1 MTSQPTTVAVQVGT
15 RYPTAG
21 VVIVLPPLGSVHS
34 FDEDKEFSY
43 SQSFV
48 DKCGRPLVA
57 STPKRLVFGRIKKR
71 LQFGSGKTA
80 ESPIRKIIIL
90 DTSTSTHNN
99 TVQTWEQYLEE
110 RVSNLERELE
120 TLKKELAPRR
130 ILRKL

>member
-1 MTSQPTTVAVQVGT
+1 MKF
-15 RYPTAG
+15 
-21 VVIVLPPLGSVHS
+21 IFINPLFIISLILYTNDVWLS
-34 FDEDKEFSY
+34 A
-43 SQSFV
+43 
-48 DKCGRPLVA
+48 RPLVA
-57 STPKRLVFGRIKKR
+57 STPKRPVFGRIKKR

-130 ILRKL
+130 ILRTL